1 MVSGGNLYALNGVK
15 HVIDAPMTATEYV
28 IVDETIPLYE
38 MILHGCVDYTGQAL
52 NTIVSDDWQAKL
64 LKMVEYGASPRYT
77 FTAQQASDMKY
88 TALNR
93 LYATTVANWTD
104 TAAEQYAYLNAA
116 LASVSGAQMVKHT
129 ILSDTLRSVDTT
141 TA

>member
-1 MVSGGNLYALNGVK
+1 
-15 HVIDAPMTATEYV
+15 
-28 IVDETIPLYE
+28 
-38 MILHGCVDYTGQAL
+38 
-52 NTIVSDDWQAKL
+52 
-64 LKMVEYGASPRYT
+64 MVEYGASPRYT

-129 ILSDTLRSVDTT
+129 ILSDTLRSVEYDNGVTIYINYGSQDAQADGGT
-141 TA
+141 VPAKAYLVTGGANE